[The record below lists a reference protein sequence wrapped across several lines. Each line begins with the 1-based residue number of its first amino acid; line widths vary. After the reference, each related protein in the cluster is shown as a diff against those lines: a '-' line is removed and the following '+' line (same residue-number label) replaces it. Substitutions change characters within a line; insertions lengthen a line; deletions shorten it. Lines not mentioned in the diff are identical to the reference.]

1 MSAVM
6 LINLS
11 YTVAAVLFIL
21 GLKFLGSPETA
32 RRGNALSSLGMLL
45 AVVVTLLDHSIID
58 YRWILLGI
66 VSGALIGTLAA
77 RLVAMTAMPEM
88 VALFN
93 GFGGIASL
101 LVGCI
106 ALTQPLLD
114 RFILLTIFM
123 SIMIGGVTFS
133 GSLVAW
139 GKLSE
144 KMTGRP
150 LVFNGQRFV
159 NGGLLLA
166 NIVCGVM
173 FV

>member
-1 MSAVM
+1 MQTAL

-11 YTVAAVLFIL
+11 YTLAAVLFIL
-21 GLKFLGSPETA
+21 GLKLLGKPDTA
-32 RRGNALSSLGMLL
+32 RRGNLLSSLGMLL
-45 AVVVTLLDHSIID
+45 AVVMTLLDHAIID
-58 YRWILLGI
+58 YRWILFG
-66 VSGALIGTLAA
+66 VVVGTLIGALAA

-101 LVGCI
+101 LVGCV
-106 ALTQPLLD
+106 ALTQAHID
-114 RFILLTIFM
+114 HFHLLTIYL

-144 KMTGRP
+144 RINGRP
-150 LVFNGQRFV
+150 MVFKGQRFV

-166 NIVCGVM
+166 NII
-173 FV
+173 

>member
-1 MSAVM
+1 MSGVM

-11 YTVAAVLFIL
+11 YTVSAVLFIL
-21 GLKFLGSPETA
+21 GLKFLSSPETA

-45 AVVVTLLDHSIID
+45 AVVVTLLDHSIVD

-66 VSGALIGTLAA
+66 VIGTLIGALAA

-93 GFGGIASL
+93 GLGGIASL

-106 ALTQPLLD
+106 ALSQPLLD

-123 SIMIGGVTFS
+123 SIMIGGDLLRKS
-133 GSLVAW
+133 GRL
-139 GKLSE
+139 
-144 KMTGRP
+144 
-150 LVFNGQRFV
+150 GQT
-159 NGGLLLA
+159 
-166 NIVCGVM
+166 
-173 FV
+173 